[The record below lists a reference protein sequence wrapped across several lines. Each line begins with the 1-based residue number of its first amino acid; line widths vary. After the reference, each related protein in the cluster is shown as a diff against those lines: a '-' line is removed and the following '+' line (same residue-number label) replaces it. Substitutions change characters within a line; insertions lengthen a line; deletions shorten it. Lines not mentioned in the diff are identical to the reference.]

1 MAKWESGKR
10 MTIEKKSN
18 GKLMLCNSAPPI
30 LGGIHDHFLC
40 KWQQGFQKLPLP
52 NEHTWCEKIGH
63 NAWSHWVSWFQETV
77 EKLSKRNWQHF
88 IYGEIKNIKMK
99 IKVKGHWVWK
109 SQEAGLVKD
118 GRTEEVTKDNVGWR
132 HLIPCGHPWKQQ
144 LKLEGGVLRFLYVF
158 CDCRAVWAG
167 SWQLAGKDRW

>member
-99 IKVKGHWVWK
+99 NKGK
-109 SQEAGLVKD
+109 RTLGLEEPG
-118 GRTEEVTKDNVGWR
+118 GRPGERREDRRGYKGQCWMETFDSLW
-132 HLIPCGHPWKQQ
+132 PP
-144 LKLEGGVLRFLYVF
+144 LKATAKIRKRCPQVPLCVLWLSRCLS
-158 CDCRAVWAG
+158 R
-167 SWQLAGKDRW
+167 